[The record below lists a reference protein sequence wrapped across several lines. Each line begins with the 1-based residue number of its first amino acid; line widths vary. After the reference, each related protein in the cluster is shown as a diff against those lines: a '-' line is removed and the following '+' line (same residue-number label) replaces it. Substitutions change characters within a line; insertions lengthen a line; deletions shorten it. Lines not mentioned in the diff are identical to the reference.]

1 MIDEMKDYL
10 VTDYDEGTS
19 EIVDGWDVE
28 KEVKLIRSCGNK
40 AIVRAIIYGKVIID
54 DSIKERK

>member
-1 MIDEMKDYL
+1 MKDYL

-54 DSIKERK
+54 DSINKERK